1 MHEQARRIAMATLM
15 VASSAGAQAPSP
27 GDGGPFH
34 HQVLSATSAD
44 GETFVHD
51 GRVLLE
57 HASVPAAIRLAD
69 GRIRL
74 YYVDASTRPENVN
87 CAESRDDGHSFTVL
101 GCTIEAAVAL
111 QGGRLGDRRVAP
123 RLLPVSTTTPGGRRP
138 WHCHDARG
146 STPRSPATACFV
158 DEGSETVFQHPGL
171 VDPDVFWTGREWL
184 MYVFSLTDR
193 ATVVATS
200 RDGLD
205 FQYVGPASLQ
215 SWGTT
220 AAFPTG
226 DGRLRMYAF
235 EQKTQRSVGSFVSW
249 DGLAWEQEPGTR
261 LEAEAGYQLT
271 DPFVVPL
278 ADGRQ
283 RMFYKRSRDTR

>member
-1 MHEQARRIAMATLM
+1 MGKTTRAF
-15 VASSAGAQAPSP
+15 VAGLLWLPLPAVGQAPP
-27 GDGGPFH
+27 VGDGGPYH

-44 GETFVHD
+44 GATFGHD
-51 GRVLLE
+51 GQVLLE

-74 YYVDASTRPENVN
+74 YYVDASSRPENVN
-87 CAESRDDGHSFTVL
+87 CAESWDEGRSFTVL
-101 GCTIEAAVAL
+101 GCTIANRGGAKAVDPAIVQLPDGRFRLYYYASAEGDPGTASMHAIHAAISDDGV
-111 QGGRLGDRRVAP
+111 G
-123 RLLPVSTTTPGGRRP
+123 
-138 WHCHDARG
+138 
-146 STPRSPATACFV
+146 FV
-158 DEGSETVFQHPGL
+158 DEGSVFEHPGL

-200 RDGLD
+200 RDGLS
-205 FQYVGPASLQ
+205 FRYVGPASLQ
-215 SWGTT
+215 FWGTT
-220 AAFPTG
+220 AAHAIG

-235 EQKTQRSVGSFVSW
+235 EQKTQKSVGSFVSW

-261 LEAEAGYQLT
+261 LEAETGYQVT

-278 ADGRQ
+278 ADGRA
-283 RMFYKRSRDTR
+283 RMFYKRSRDAR

>member
-69 GRIRL
+69 GRIRV
-74 YYVDASTRPENVN
+74 YYVDASTWPENVN
-87 CAESRDDGHSFTVL
+87 CAESRDEGLTFTVL
-101 GCTIEAAVAL
+101 GCTIEGRGGAKAVDPAIVAL
-111 QGGRLGDRRVAP
+111 PDGRFRLYYYASAEGDPGTATMHAIHAAISGDG
-123 RLLPVSTTTPGGRRP
+123 VS
-138 WHCHDARG
+138 
-146 STPRSPATACFV
+146 FV
-158 DEGSETVFQHPGL
+158 DEGTVFQHPGL

-261 LEAEAGYQLT
+261 LEAEAGYQFT